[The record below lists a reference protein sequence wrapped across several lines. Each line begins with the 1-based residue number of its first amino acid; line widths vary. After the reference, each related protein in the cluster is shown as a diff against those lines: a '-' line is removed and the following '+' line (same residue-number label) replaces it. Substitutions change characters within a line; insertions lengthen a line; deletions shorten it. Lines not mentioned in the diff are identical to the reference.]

1 MTDPINTSIT
11 LGGFVDFITA
21 GASKRVTAVRDV
33 ADMQLSD
40 YERSHDFYA
49 GVRDA
54 IILGVGNGDDE
65 QRMRHAVDDCNP
77 RRREHY
83 EAVAQGWS
91 IWRQGKT
98 LGVFS
103 QPLEWQQQGLEVRVS
118 PKFTWREKR
127 QSHLVWPY
135 FKADELT
142 GDATQA
148 AIRIMEMLYPESFGR
163 PAVLDV
169 RRGQLHHRRGRS
181 NKIDAWLAGEASA
194 FLTILASITDA
205 A

>member
-1 MTDPINTSIT
+1 MTNPISTSIT

-21 GASKRVTAVRDV
+21 NASRRVTAVCDV
-33 ADMQLSD
+33 AEMQLSD

-54 IILGVGNGDDE
+54 ITLGVANSDDE
-65 QRMRHAVDDCNP
+65 ERMRHAAEDCNP

-83 EAVAQGWS
+83 EAVAHGWAS
-91 IWRQGKT
+91 WRRGKT
-98 LGVFS
+98 LRVFS
-103 QPLEWQQQGLEVRVS
+103 QPLGWHEQGLAVRVS
-118 PKFTWREKR
+118 PKFTWHERR
-127 QSHLVWPY
+127 QSHMVWPY

-148 AIRIMEMLYPESFGR
+148 AVRIMELLYPPSFGR

-169 RRGQLHHRRGRS
+169 RRGRLYHRRGRS
-181 NKIDAWLAGEASA
+181 KNIDAWLAGEASA
-194 FLTILASITDA
+194 FLTILASINA

>member
-1 MTDPINTSIT
+1 MTEPISTSIT

-49 GVRDA
+49 AVRDA
-54 IILGVGNGDDE
+54 ITMGVANDDDE
-65 QRMRHAVDDCNP
+65 QRMRRAVDDCTP
-77 RRREHY
+77 RRRDHY

-91 IWRQGKT
+91 SWRSGKS
-98 LGVFS
+98 LRAFS
-103 QPLEWQQQGLEVRVS
+103 QPLEWQQQGLEVRAS
-118 PKFTWREKR
+118 PKFTWHERR

-148 AIRIMEMLYPESFGR
+148 AIRIMEMLYPSSFGR

-169 RRGQLHHRRGRS
+169 RRGRLHHRRGRS
-181 NKIDAWLAGEASA
+181 TNIDAWLAGEASA
-194 FLTILASITDA
+194 FLTILASINVA
-205 A
+205 